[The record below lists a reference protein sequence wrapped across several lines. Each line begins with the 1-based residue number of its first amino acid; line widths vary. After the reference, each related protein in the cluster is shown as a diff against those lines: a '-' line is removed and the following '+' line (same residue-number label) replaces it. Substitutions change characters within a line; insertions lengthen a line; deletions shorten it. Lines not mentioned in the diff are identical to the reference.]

1 MEKFKRA
8 GKQLNNFY
16 VGFLGFLAGMI
27 LMALT
32 AAVVM
37 NFNGTFQKD
46 IDRTSIKD
54 GSGELTQDDIEDKI
68 QTLEDYI
75 DVYYLDEVGKS
86 ELADGIY
93 RGLVNSLGDVYST
106 YYTAD
111 EYAEMMEKSDGE
123 YCGIGAVM
131 SQSASTGAVTIIQ
144 VYEGSPAMEG
154 GMLPG
159 DILCGVEDTEITGM
173 DLSSI
178 VALVKGEE
186 GTKVSVNVIHM
197 GDKEERTL
205 VMERAK
211 IEVPTVAH
219 EMLKDGIGYIQVS
232 SFDKVTVKQ
241 FKEAVDDLESQGEK
255 GLIIDLRDNGGGL
268 LTSVIDMLDYM
279 LPEGLLMYTETKYGR
294 DAEYSSTDEE
304 QFDKPVVV
312 LINGNT
318 ASASEV
324 FTGAIQDYHAGTVVG
339 TTSFGKGIVQSV
351 IPLKDGSA
359 IKLTTSKY
367 FTPNGRNIHGT
378 GLEPD
383 VTVELDDAVKNK
395 IVITK
400 KEDNQLQAA
409 IEEMKKLTGE

>member
-1 MEKFKRA
+1 MEKFKKVI
-8 GKQLNNFY
+8 KQLDNFY
-16 VGFLGFLAGMI
+16 VGFLSGMI

-32 AAVVM
+32 AAIVM
-37 NFNGTFQKD
+37 NLNGTFQKD
-46 IDRTSIKD
+46 IDKTSVKNGD
-54 GSGELTQDDIEDKI
+54 GGPVTQKDIENKI

-75 DVYYLDEVGKS
+75 DVYYLNEVEKS
-86 ELADGIY
+86 QLANGIY
-93 RGLVNSLGDVYST
+93 KGLVDSLGDVYST

-111 EYAEMMEKSDGE
+111 EYAEMTEKSDGE

-144 VYEGSPAMEG
+144 VYEDSPAMKG

-159 DILCGVEDTEITGM
+159 DVLCGVEGTEIAGM

-178 VALVKGEE
+178 VAMVKGEE
-186 GTKVSVNVIHM
+186 GTRVSVDVIHM
-197 GDKEERTL
+197 GDKEESTL

-219 EMLKDGIGYIQVS
+219 EMLKDDIGYIQVS
-232 SFDKVTVKQ
+232 SFDKVTVNQ

-294 DAEYSSTDEE
+294 DAEYSSTNDEY
-304 QFDKPVVV
+304 FDKPVVV

-324 FTGAIQDYHAGTVVG
+324 FTGAIQDYHMGTVVG

-351 IPLKDGSA
+351 MPLKDGSA

-383 VTVELDDAVKNK
+383 VTVELDDEVKNK

-409 IEEMKKLTGE
+409 IEEMKKLTGK

>member
-1 MEKFKRA
+1 MEKLKKVI
-8 GKQLNNFY
+8 KQLDHFY
-16 VGFLGFLAGMI
+16 AGFLSGMI

-32 AAVVM
+32 AAVVV
-37 NFNGTFQKD
+37 NFSGAFQKD
-46 IDRTSIKD
+46 IDKTSVKNSD
-54 GSGELTQDDIEDKI
+54 GSSVTQEDIEDKI

-75 DVYYLDEVGKS
+75 DVYYLDEVEKS
-86 ELADGIY
+86 QLATGIY
-93 RGLVNSLGDVYST
+93 KGLVDSLGDVYST

-111 EYAEMMEKSDGE
+111 EYAEMTEKSDGE

-144 VYEGSPAMEG
+144 VYEDSPAMKG

-159 DILCGVEDTEITGM
+159 DVLCGVEDTEIAGM

-197 GDKEERTL
+197 GDKEESTL

-219 EMLKDGIGYIQVS
+219 EMLKGDIGYIQVS
-232 SFDKVTVKQ
+232 AFDKVTVNQ
-241 FKEAVDDLESQGEK
+241 FKEAVDDLESLGEK

-294 DAEYSSTDEE
+294 DAEYSSTDDEY
-304 QFDKPVVV
+304 FDKPVVI

-324 FTGAIQDYHAGTVVG
+324 FTGAIQDYNAGTVVG

-383 VTVELDDAVKNK
+383 VEVELDEALKNK
-395 IVITK
+395 IVVTK

>member
-1 MEKFKRA
+1 MKEFKKVI
-8 GKQLNNFY
+8 KQLDNFY
-16 VGFLGFLAGMI
+16 VGFLVGMI
-27 LMALT
+27 LMAFT
-32 AAVVM
+32 AVIVM
-37 NFNGTFQKD
+37 NLNGTLQKD
-46 IDRTSIKD
+46 IDRTSIKED
-54 GSGELTQDDIEDKI
+54 GSESVTQSDIEAKI

-75 DVYYLDEVGKS
+75 DTYYLNEVQKS
-86 ELADGIY
+86 ELANGIY
-93 RGLVNSLGDVYST
+93 RGLVDSLGDVYST
-106 YYTAD
+106 YYTAE
-111 EYAEMMEKSDGE
+111 EYADMTEKSDGE

-131 SQSASTGAVTIIQ
+131 SQAASTGVVTIIQ
-144 VYEGSPAMEG
+144 VYEDSPAMKG

-159 DILCGVEDTEITGM
+159 DMLCGVEGKEIAGM

-186 GTKVSVNVIHM
+186 GTKVSIDVIHQ
-197 GDKEERTL
+197 GDEKESTL

-219 EMLKDGIGYIQVS
+219 EMLKNDIGYVQVTA
-232 SFDKVTVKQ
+232 FDKVTVEQ
-241 FKEAVDDLESQGEK
+241 FKEAVEDLEQQGEK

-294 DAEYSSTDEE
+294 DAEYYSTDDE
-304 QFDKPVVV
+304 QFTKPLVI

-324 FTGAIQDYHAGTVVG
+324 FTGAIQDYNAGTVVG

-351 IPLKDGSA
+351 MPLRDGSA

-367 FTPNGRNIHGT
+367 FTPEGRNIHGT

-383 VTVELDDAVKNK
+383 VVVELDEKLQKK
-395 IVITK
+395 IVITQ

-409 IEEMKKLTGE
+409 IAEMHKLIGE